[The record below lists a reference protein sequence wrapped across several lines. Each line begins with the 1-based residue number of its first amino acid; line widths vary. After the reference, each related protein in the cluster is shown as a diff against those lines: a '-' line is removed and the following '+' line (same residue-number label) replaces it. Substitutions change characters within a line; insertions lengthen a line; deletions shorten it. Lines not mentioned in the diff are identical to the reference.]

1 MIVNNDTI
9 RNSYDELSQVMDHFD
24 AAGIKI
30 SETQQLLIM
39 HLVAEIN
46 KTKKYLLLKLGE

>member
-9 RNSYDELSQVMDHFD
+9 RNSYDELSQVMDQFD
-24 AAGIKI
+24 AAGKKI
-30 SETQQLLIM
+30 SETQQLLIL

>member
-9 RNSYDELSQVMDHFD
+9 RNSYDELSQVMDQFD
-24 AAGIKI
+24 EAGKKI

-39 HLVAEIN
+39 HLVADMN
-46 KTKKYLLLKLGE
+46 TMKKSLQQKLE

>member
-9 RNSYDELSQVMDHFD
+9 RNSYDELSQVMDQFD

-30 SETQQLLIM
+30 SETQQLLIL
-39 HLVAEIN
+39 HLVADMN
-46 KTKKYLLLKLGE
+46 RMKKSLKEKLE